1 VSLSLSFPPLFQ
13 PNTSSTSLISST
25 AEGKPIPL
33 DNGITASRTSTLRE
47 ICTNYP
53 ARHPYAKST
62 GTQSTTYSQPVLVRT
77 YSGSPSRQS
86 STTRSTSG
94 EDRKHSY
101 RGGASSALSG
111 PAASV
116 RRIIA
121 LRTPFRAQDRSLLS
135 MARAKAKKGVTPQGP
150 AKLPPIEAYSFK
162 SMMASLEAEE
172 DGGTINSDL
181 DRIAEICARSRY
193 SLSNQY
199 EVHMAPHG
207 SGTAFLASASTSSR
221 RQHQH
226 SGPTLQAVGSDDE
239 HNSRRHRKRRSV
251 GGRRKSMAVGT
262 LETIMSSS
270 GSSEDGKSKKK
281 KSAMELAEEIRGRA
295 ASKTTP
301 DASTEVRPDVDQA
314 EPAPSTNGRK
324 GIARKKSTVF
334 ASALMES
341 ARLNQTTVDATS
353 PRSSANTLLSEPS
366 LPQTST
372 SHLEVRTEPEH
383 RQSDVKDVYAVLG
396 GTAVEPAGRKAI
408 KLAAPPLEEPSQ
420 ETLLG
425 GLKGWMPTWSFPP
438 ALGPSPASAAGDKHP
453 SFAEGSLRNLL
464 QSGNGRGKGKALD
477 RSS

>member
-1 VSLSLSFPPLFQ
+1 
-13 PNTSSTSLISST
+13 
-25 AEGKPIPL
+25 
-33 DNGITASRTSTLRE
+33 
-47 ICTNYP
+47 
-53 ARHPYAKST
+53 
-62 GTQSTTYSQPVLVRT
+62 
-77 YSGSPSRQS
+77 
-86 STTRSTSG
+86 
-94 EDRKHSY
+94 
-101 RGGASSALSG
+101 
-111 PAASV
+111 
-116 RRIIA
+116 
-121 LRTPFRAQDRSLLS
+121 
-135 MARAKAKKGVTPQGP
+135 
-150 AKLPPIEAYSFK
+150 
-162 SMMASLEAEE
+162 
-172 DGGTINSDL
+172 
-181 DRIAEICARSRY
+181 
-193 SLSNQY
+193 
-199 EVHMAPHG
+199 
-207 SGTAFLASASTSSR
+207 
-221 RQHQH
+221 
-226 SGPTLQAVGSDDE
+226 
-239 HNSRRHRKRRSV
+239 
-251 GGRRKSMAVGT
+251 MAVGT

-295 ASKTTP
+295 AGKTAP
-301 DASTEVRPDVDQA
+301 DASAEASPGVDQA

-396 GTAVEPAGRKAI
+396 GTTVEPAGRKAI
-408 KLAAPPLEEPSQ
+408 NLAAPPPEEASQ

>member
-1 VSLSLSFPPLFQ
+1 
-13 PNTSSTSLISST
+13 
-25 AEGKPIPL
+25 
-33 DNGITASRTSTLRE
+33 
-47 ICTNYP
+47 
-53 ARHPYAKST
+53 
-62 GTQSTTYSQPVLVRT
+62 
-77 YSGSPSRQS
+77 
-86 STTRSTSG
+86 
-94 EDRKHSY
+94 
-101 RGGASSALSG
+101 
-111 PAASV
+111 
-116 RRIIA
+116 
-121 LRTPFRAQDRSLLS
+121 
-135 MARAKAKKGVTPQGP
+135 MARAKAKRGVTLQGP

-162 SMMASLEAEE
+162 SMMASLEADE

-207 SGTAFLASASTSSR
+207 SGTAFLASASSHPSR
-221 RQHQH
+221 RQQQQQ

-239 HNSRRHRKRRSV
+239 RNARRHRKRRSL

-295 ASKTTP
+295 AKNTQP
-301 DASTEVRPDVDQA
+301 DAALEAGPVTDQVQPD
-314 EPAPSTNGRK
+314 PSINGRR
-324 GIARKKSTVF
+324 GVTRKKSSVF

-341 ARLNQTTVDATS
+341 ARLNQNAADTAS

-372 SHLEVRTEPEH
+372 SHLEVRTEPDLRH
-383 RQSDVKDVYAVLG
+383 TDVIDTYRVPDGMV
-396 GTAVEPAGRKAI
+396 VEPAGRI
-408 KLAAPPLEEPSQ
+408 RINTTAPPPEETSP

-425 GLKGWMPTWSFPP
+425 GLRGWMPTWSFPL
-438 ALGPSPASAAGDKHP
+438 AQGPSLASAAGDKHP

-464 QSGNGRGKGKALD
+464 QSGHGRGKGKAPD
-477 RSS
+477 RPA